1 MSFTFPPSPQ
11 GFGYQQNG
19 NNPVI
24 NMGAADYVFLFES
37 NVDNAGDGKIHVFK
51 RLAADT
57 TWSVQDD
64 THAVYVDAAPYLP
77 NTGNVQHCCWGD
89 PATSTIFLLVLKQ
102 SGSSP
107 SVSLDG
113 WDLFSFSTISDTW
126 NSAGAIIHTY
136 ANGVGGTTLDY
147 LQDNSGGLGQDSE
160 QAFLTMW
167 TRGSGDYMFL
177 YSGTPENILGVNYGR
192 LYYST
197 FDGTTFSASV
207 ILPDQTGN
215 AYCGIG
221 GAYSP
226 STGVDHIFGIEFQ
239 SAKTLIHWGLESGSF
254 GTTQVV
260 NTAFPTGIYYTL
272 FLTAVGSMCPPTIY
286 TNGASVEK
294 IAIAGEFWQE
304 PFDGS
309 QVLVA
314 FTADVAQN
322 PTWSAVIVNSGS
334 DDTSF
339 GAPSH
344 SDENLFPV
352 MQGITGFPQQSM
364 ALAADSVSHTL
375 GLYWLVTDDTTFLG
389 HVFGATST
397 DDGATWVALSGNALD
412 SLDLTSNDNAMSE
425 VYAWAQAGTGIGV
438 IASQLAESDF
448 AEATQYIGQ
457 IFAPPPTPPTCSLG
471 SVISGSTVTL
481 TWTTTNTPTSATIDQ
496 GIGAV
501 DPSGGNLVIPL
512 PGGATTYH
520 LTVTNADGSSN
531 CQTTV
536 TPPAPPA
543 VGGCRTILLL
553 WQGSF
558 VSKPEISKDRF
569 GDWDDG
575 GTNHLKFYQGFR
587 MKADTFGVA
596 KSILVRDAD
605 AFALHNI
612 QPATVQHSGEVTH
625 AYSFDTPFY
634 AHQVR
639 DEPQDL
645 IAWRR
650 FGIEWVFELAPENVR
665 TWQTQRTAHG
675 ITGYQHISRI
685 EAAWSATADV
695 TLTVTSFDG
704 QSPGPLTLASTGG
717 VKQKTLLTLTP
728 NKGTLYSYRAISS
741 APFQLWLGDWVIWVG
756 AWDRQGPYMAYRNI
770 GGEFGDAASI

>member
-37 NVDNAGDGKIHVFK
+37 NVDNGGDGKIHVFK
-51 RLAADT
+51 RLAAAT
-57 TWSVQDD
+57 TWVVQDD
-64 THAVYVDAAPYLP
+64 ANAVYIDVAPYLP

-89 PATSTIFLLVLKQ
+89 PTNTTIFLLVLKQ

-107 SVSLDG
+107 TVSLDG
-113 WDLFSFSTISDTW
+113 WDLFSFSTTTDTW
-126 NSAGAIIHTY
+126 NSAGAIIHSYT
-136 ANGVGGTTLDY
+136 NGVGGTTLQY
-147 LQDNSGGLGQDSE
+147 LRGNSGGLSQNAE

-167 TRGSGDYMFL
+167 TRGPGDYMFL
-177 YSGTPENILGVNYGR
+177 YSGTPQNILGVNYGR

-197 FDGTTFSASV
+197 FDGTTFGASV

-215 AYCGIG
+215 AYCGVG
-221 GAYSP
+221 GCHDA
-226 STGVDHIFGIEFQ
+226 TNGDDHFFGIEYT
-239 SAKTLIHWGLESGSF
+239 SAKTLIHWGLHSGSF

-260 NTAFPTGIYYTL
+260 NTAFPTGIYYTTL
-272 FLTAVGSMCPPTIY
+272 LTALGSMCPPAIY

-294 IAIAGEFWQE
+294 IAIAGEFWNE
-304 PFDGS
+304 PFDGN

-314 FTADVAQN
+314 FTADVAQD
-322 PTWSAVIVNSGS
+322 PTWSAAVVNLGS

-339 GAPSH
+339 NAPSH

-352 MQGITGFPQQSM
+352 MQGITSFPQQSM
-364 ALAADSVSHTL
+364 ALAIGADHVLHM
-375 GLYWLVTDDTTFLG
+375 YWLVTDDTTFLG
-389 HVFGATST
+389 HVVGASSS
-397 DDGATWVALSGNALD
+397 DDGATWGVTANVFDALD
-412 SLDLTSNDNAMSE
+412 LASNDNSMVE
-425 VYAWAQAGTGIGV
+425 VYAWAQAGGGV
-438 IASQLAESDF
+438 GLIASQLAESDF
-448 AEATQYIGQ
+448 SEATQYLG
-457 IFAPPPTPPTCSLG
+457 FAAPSPTCSLG
-471 SVISGSTVTL
+471 SVITGSTVTL
-481 TWTTTNTPTSATIDQ
+481 TWTTVNNPTSATIDQ
-496 GIGAV
+496 GIGPV
-501 DPSGGNLVIPL
+501 DPTGGSLVIPL

-520 LTVTNADGSSN
+520 LTVSNDSGSSN

-536 TPPAPPA
+536 TPPAPPV
-543 VGGCRTILLL
+543 VGGCRTILML

-558 VSKPEISKDRF
+558 VSKPEVSKDRF

-605 AFALHNI
+605 AFTLHNI

-645 IAWRR
+645 VAWRR

-695 TLTVTSFDG
+695 TLTISSFDG

-717 VKQKTLLTLTP
+717 VKQKILLTLTP

-756 AWDRQGPYMAYRNI
+756 AWDRQGPYMAYRNL